1 MVKLML
7 TSDAI
12 ARLREILERE
22 GREARIRVRESRIGS
37 C

>member
-12 ARLREILERE
+12 ARLHAVLEKE
-22 GREARIRVRESRIGS
+22 GPEACIRIRESRVGT